1 MNSSAPL
8 LSVHDLTKSFGYRT
22 VLRGLTLDI
31 PAGQALAL
39 MGPNGSGK
47 STLLRLICGLT
58 RPDSGTVTVGGW
70 AIPHEADRVR
80 AHLGLVA
87 HRPLIYEGL
96 TARENLRFYGKL
108 HGLRGTALDARIDE
122 MLDQVGLGRRGDDL
136 VRGFSRGMM
145 QRLSIARA
153 VLHKPDIL
161 LLDEPFTGLDPV
173 NAEVVKDAVLD
184 LRREGTTIVF
194 STHDMAV
201 AERLC
206 DRIFMIHK
214 GRKVLDGTLEEIQAR
229 HGFDTIRLR
238 TEGGTAALEE
248 LEQVEEVNDYGNV
261 QEVRWRGD
269 PRDLLQALASR
280 TRVDLF
286 EIARPSLHD
295 IFVRIARPERTP
307 QAEEMETPPNG
318 KAALAGGTFS

>member
-70 AIPHEADRVR
+70 AIPHDAYRVR

-87 HRPLIYEGL
+87 HLPLIYEGL

-161 LLDEPFTGLDPV
+161 LLDEPFTGLDPAAKEMLSALIV
-173 NAEVVKDAVLD
+173 GVRAQGGTLVMTSHEPADSVALTDRAVILVGGALVYD
-184 LRREGTTIVF
+184 RPTSELTP
-194 STHDMAV
+194 
-201 AERLC
+201 ERLAA
-206 DRIFMIHK
+206 DY
-214 GRKVLDGTLEEIQAR
+214 ASA
-229 HGFDTIRLR
+229 
-238 TEGGTAALEE
+238 TA
-248 LEQVEEVNDYGNV
+248 
-261 QEVRWRGD
+261 
-269 PRDLLQALASR
+269 
-280 TRVDLF
+280 
-286 EIARPSLHD
+286 
-295 IFVRIARPERTP
+295 
-307 QAEEMETPPNG
+307 
-318 KAALAGGTFS
+318 